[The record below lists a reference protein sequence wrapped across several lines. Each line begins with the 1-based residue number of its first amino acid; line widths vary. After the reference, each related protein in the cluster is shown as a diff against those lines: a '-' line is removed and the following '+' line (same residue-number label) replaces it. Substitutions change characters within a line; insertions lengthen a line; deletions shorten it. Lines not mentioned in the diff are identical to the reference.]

1 MLRLV
6 EGASAKVAQRLQ
18 SRWRPNPKMSTPP
31 VAIYYKLPFD
41 SNPDLPPRISRYI
54 LEVCDYEFPVARPG
68 SETEFREPGIGIFKL
83 GSPLL
88 PLRAILEE
96 RTVATETCH
105 FISARGV
112 CK

>member
-1 MLRLV
+1 MTLP
-6 EGASAKVAQRLQ
+6 G
-18 SRWRPNPKMSTPP
+18 
-31 VAIYYKLPFD
+31 AIYYKSPFD